1 MARGALLAGLA
12 ALLFGALAP
21 VLKQASAQAGT
32 FAAGALLYLGAGLAS
47 LASLAFVR
55 RGVEAPLRRRF
66 LPRLVAVALL
76 GAVLAPAALVLGL
89 RGTDAAS
96 GSLLL
101 ALEAPLTLLLAR
113 LVYREHVGRQAVAAM
128 LLIFAGS
135 LVLGGGAG
143 WRASTGAALVAL
155 ATLLW
160 ALDNTLSRALAELDP
175 VSVVAAKGL
184 MGALASASVAVALG
198 EPWPALAEALTL
210 LAAGA
215 AGFGV
220 SLQLYLR
227 AQRTMG
233 AARTASVF
241 AAAPFVG
248 VLAAFAL
255 GAPTPGAA
263 FVVALLLVGLG
274 GALHASESHRHLHR
288 HEALAHEHAHVH
300 DDGHHDHAHPFPVVG
315 PHSHP
320 HEHQALEHEHDHGE
334 DAHHLHAHRGG

>member
-1 MARGALLAGLA
+1 MLLAGLA
-12 ALLFGALAP
+12 AVLFGAIAP
-21 VLKQASAQAGT
+21 VVKQASAQAGT

-47 LASLAFVR
+47 LVSLTVGR
-55 RGVEAPLRRRF
+55 GGVEAPLRRGSM
-66 LPRLVAVALL
+66 PRLAAVALL

-89 RGTDAAS
+89 RQTDAAS
-96 GSLLL
+96 GALLL

-113 LVYREHVGRQAVAAM
+113 LLYREHVGRRALAAM

-135 LVLGGGAG
+135 LVLGGVAG
-143 WRASTGAALVAL
+143 WRASSGGALVAL

-160 ALDNTLSRALAELDP
+160 ALDNTVSRALAELDP

-198 EPWPALAEALTL
+198 ESWPALTSTLTL
-210 LAAGA
+210 LAVGA

-227 AQRTMG
+227 AQRTVG

-255 GAPTPGAA
+255 GSPPPGAA
-263 FVVALLLVGLG
+263 FAAALLLVGLG
-274 GALHASESHRHLHR
+274 VALHATESHRHLHR
-288 HEALAHEHAHVH
+288 HAALAHEHAHVH
-300 DDGHHDHAHPFPVVG
+300 EDGHHDHSHPFPVVG

-334 DAHHLHAHRGG
+334 DTHHLHAHRGG